1 MRAENFVAFAT
12 VMGFFLG
19 IITSIVTSDDA
30 STFFAYTILITF
42 FFYFVSQFGASLFL
56 RNLATKKQFF
66 PKDFHENEL
75 DLFVREINRREKMI
89 DEVYKVTSAAA
100 QLNAQESVA

>member
-19 IITSIVTSDDA
+19 VITAIVIANGADV
-30 STFFAYTILITF
+30 FFGYTIVITF
-42 FFYFVSQFGASLFL
+42 FFYVVSQFGASLFL
-56 RNLATKKQFF
+56 RNLETKKQFF
-66 PKDFHENEL
+66 PKEYHEEEL
-75 DLFVREINRREKMI
+75 DIFVKNISRREKMI

-100 QLNAQESVA
+100 KLNAQKSVI